1 MGVSTHLTAMTYA
14 VSPEISRRELQIRDC
29 GGDRPRRIL
38 PREPEDRFLPEA
50 KNDVCVMAGAS
61 AIGIIGGA
69 DRAHGHFHGGEG
81 RAVRH
86 LFLLYFEPGKPVE
99 WRMRFY
105 EQRVEDLEVKL
116 L

>member
-1 MGVSTHLTAMTYA
+1 MTYA
-14 VSPEISRRELQIRDC
+14 VSPEISRRELQIQDC

-38 PREPEDRFLPEA
+38 SREPEDRSFRRRRMMRASWQEPVPSGSSAEPTGPTA
-50 KNDVCVMAGAS
+50 IFMAGK
-61 AIGIIGGA
+61 
-69 DRAHGHFHGGEG
+69 GEPCG
-81 RAVRH
+81 T
-86 LFLLYFEPGKPVE
+86 FSSLYFEPGKPVE